1 MTYREVIKIGDSYLL
16 PIISEMYELDGYK
29 INLVKAHDGGRN
41 VVCRCEREGAIAKI
55 IRIAFLDDRNRD
67 DFLAEVEYIRY
78 LYEHGASVSNV
89 ISSRN
94 GKLLEEITYDNHL
107 FYICGFEKAKGK
119 LLVDNNY
126 RIGKV
131 FHLPNIFITVV
142 KH

>member
-16 PIISEMYELDGYK
+16 PIISELYELVGYK
-29 INLVKAHDGGRN
+29 ITLVKAHDGGRN
-41 VVCRCEREGAIAKI
+41 VVYRCEKEGAIAKI
-55 IRIAFLDDRNRD
+55 IRIAFLDDRNQD

-94 GKLLEEITYDNHL
+94 GNLLEEITYDNHI
-107 FYICGFEKAKGK
+107 FYICVFERAKGK
-119 LLVDNNY
+119 LLVENSY
-126 RIGKV
+126 RYREG